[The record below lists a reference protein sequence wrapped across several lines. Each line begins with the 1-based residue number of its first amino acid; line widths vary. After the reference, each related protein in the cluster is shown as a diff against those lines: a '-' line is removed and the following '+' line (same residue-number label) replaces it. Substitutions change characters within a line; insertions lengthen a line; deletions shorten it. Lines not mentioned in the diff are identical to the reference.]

1 MSTTAPVSEVPRPPF
16 HATGAGLALGSWGRS
31 GGNGDCPFDLGVIV
45 PVREGSSRI
54 KDKVMLPFD
63 ERLTLLEWKL
73 KQLCDVLPPERIFVS
88 TDSANLQALAKPYG
102 VSIHHR
108 DPYLCR
114 GHDATFSEV
123 ITGIV
128 KDIPH
133 EHIAWVTVVVPLM
146 SPAEYQEGFRCYHEQ
161 VIQQAKHD
169 SLFAANL
176 VKEYLWWPDRPLN
189 YQADR
194 NHTISQHLPDIYR
207 VTNGLY
213 MRDKEAILRDG
224 YFLGPKPYKFPV
236 SKVAGVDIDVIED
249 FQIARSLRWLY
260 EGVAAEPALA

>member
-1 MSTTAPVSEVPRPPF
+1 MNPSPLPY
-16 HATGAGLALGSWGRS
+16 
-31 GGNGDCPFDLGVIV
+31 DLGVVV

-54 KDKVMLPFD
+54 KDKVLLPFD

-73 KQLCDVLPPERIFVS
+73 SQLCEVLPARNIYVS
-88 TDSANLQALAKPYG
+88 TDSELLQSLALPYG
-102 VSIHHR
+102 VRIHHR

-114 GHDATFSEV
+114 GHVASFADV
-123 ITGIV
+123 ISGVV

-146 SPAEYQEGFRCYHEQ
+146 SPAEYMEGFLQYHQ
-161 VIQQAKHD
+161 HVIQNQTHD

-176 VKEYLWWPDRPLN
+176 LKEYLWWPDRPLN
-189 YQADR
+189 YQADQ
-194 NHTISQHLPDIYR
+194 NHTISQNLPDIYR

-213 MRDKEAILRDG
+213 MRDREAILRDR
-224 YFLGPKPYKFPV
+224 YFLGPHPFKFPV

-260 EGVAAEPALA
+260 EEAELAPTPTTPAAAYA

>member
-1 MSTTAPVSEVPRPPF
+1 MSPGPTSLPLTTDSTGRPFDP
-16 HATGAGLALGSWGRS
+16 L
-31 GGNGDCPFDLGVIV
+31 PYDLGVVV
-45 PVREGSSRI
+45 PVREGSTRI
-54 KDKVMLPFD
+54 KDKVSLPFD

-73 KQLCDVLPPERIFVS
+73 SQLCQVLPADRIYVS
-88 TDSANLQALAKPYG
+88 TDSAKLQALAKPYG
-102 VSIHHR
+102 VRIHQR

-114 GHDATFSEV
+114 GHDAGFSEV
-123 ITGIV
+123 ITGVV

-146 SPAEYQEGFRCYHEQ
+146 SPAEYREGFGSYAEK
-161 VIQQAKHD
+161 VIREPVHD

-189 YQADR
+189 YQADK
-194 NHTISQHLPDIYR
+194 NHTISQHLPNIYR

-213 MRDKEAILRDG
+213 MRDRDSILRDG
-224 YFLGPKPYKFPV
+224 YFLGPNPHKFLV
-236 SKVAGVDIDVIED
+236 SKVAGIDIDVLED

-260 EGVAAEPALA
+260 DGANRRPAAA

>member
-1 MSTTAPVSEVPRPPF
+1 MNDAFVPLN
-16 HATGAGLALGSWGRS
+16 TGF
-31 GGNGDCPFDLGVIV
+31 GDVHPSFDLGVVI

-54 KDKVMLPFD
+54 KDKVLLPFGD
-63 ERLTLLEWKL
+63 HLTLLEWKL
-73 KQLCDVLPPERIFVS
+73 EQLCQVLPAERIYVS
-88 TDSANLQALAKPYG
+88 TDSENLKRLAAPYG
-102 VSIHHR
+102 VRLHDR
-108 DPYLCR
+108 EPRLCC
-114 GHDATFSEV
+114 GHEATFSEV

-133 EHIAWVTVVVPLM
+133 AHIAWATVVVPLM
-146 SPAEYQEGFRCYHEQ
+146 SPAEYRGGFQKYHEQ
-161 VIQQAKHD
+161 VVQRGGND

-194 NHTISQHLPDIYR
+194 NHTISQQLPDIYR

-213 MRDKEAILRDG
+213 MRDKASILRDG
-224 YFLGPKPYKFPV
+224 YFLGQNPFKFLV
-236 SKVAGVDIDVIED
+236 SKVAGVDIDVLED

-260 EGVAAEPALA
+260 DGKPAELARA

>member
-1 MSTTAPVSEVPRPPF
+1 MNAQNNFPGNDAAPTRLDGTSRGPE
-16 HATGAGLALGSWGRS
+16 GSF
-31 GGNGDCPFDLGVIV
+31 PYDLGIIV

-54 KDKVMLPFD
+54 KDKVLLPFD
-63 ERLTLLEWKL
+63 DRLTLLEWKL
-73 KQLCDVLPPERIFVS
+73 QQLCEVIDPARIYVS
-88 TDSANLQALAKPYG
+88 TDSENLQRLAQPYG
-102 VSIHHR
+102 VSIHQR

-123 ITGIV
+123 ISGIV

-146 SPAEYQEGFRCYHEQ
+146 SPAEYQEGFLSYYKH
-161 VIQQAKHD
+161 VIEEAAHD

-189 YQADR
+189 YQADK

-213 MRDKEAILRDG
+213 MRDKESILREG
-224 YFLGPKPYKFPV
+224 YFLGPNPYKFPV
-236 SKVAGVDIDVIED
+236 SKVAGVDIDVLED

-260 EGVAAEPALA
+260 DGAEQPAALP

>member
-1 MSTTAPVSEVPRPPF
+1 MVTKKPRPSRDVA
-16 HATGAGLALGSWGRS
+16 HAVHDS
-31 GGNGDCPFDLGVIV
+31 GEWDAMKSDGGFPYDLGVIV

-54 KDKVMLPFD
+54 KDKVLLPFA
-63 ERLTLLEWKL
+63 ERVTLLEWKL
-73 KQLCDVLPPERIFVS
+73 KQLCEVLSPERIFVS
-88 TDSANLQALAKPYG
+88 TDSTNLQALAKPYG

-108 DPYLCR
+108 DPRLCR
-114 GHDATFSEV
+114 GHEASFSEV

-146 SPAEYQEGFRCYHEQ
+146 SPAEYREGFRCYHEQ
-161 VIQQAKHD
+161 VIRQAAHD

-176 VKEYLWWPDRPLN
+176 VKDYLWWPDRPLN

-213 MRDKEAILRDG
+213 MRDRESILRDG
-224 YFLGPKPYKFPV
+224 YFLGPNPYKFPV

-260 EGVAAEPALA
+260 EDPHAELVPA